1 MKCPNCS
8 LDNPD
13 TQRFCGECGTPIDGN
28 PPAAPGDPDL
38 TETQFVPAI
47 ELRTGAVFAGRYQVI
62 EELGAGGMGRV
73 YRVLD
78 RKLDEE
84 VALKLIKYDLAYDRK
99 TLERF
104 RDELKTTRQVVHKN
118 VARLFDLN
126 EAGGIPYITMEY
138 VRGENLRRLI
148 KKVGRLDAAQAVRF
162 ATQICRGLAEAHR
175 RDIVHRD
182 LKPHNIM
189 IDEDGSALVMDFGL
203 ARLMSSVERTE
214 KGAVEGT
221 PAYVSPEQI
230 EGQAADRR
238 SDLYSLGIVLYEM
251 VTGHPPFKADSPGA
265 LAMKHL
271 TELPRNPR
279 ETNPDVPAALSRVIM
294 KCLEKRPERRY
305 QSAEQ
310 VLTDLGRVEQ
320 ELSTGSIPV
329 TPTDV
334 PEEPVDPAPTRKRI
348 LRLAI
353 GFVALAAIYGVYRFL
368 IPPGPFNPSI
378 AVLLDREEEAPPEL
392 GNLPRGLQKNIIEKL
407 SSIPR
412 LRVIPWEAVAGYDPQ
427 GLSDKKIGADLGAR
441 HLLRLNFRQVDH
453 DLRLTAKLI
462 DARLGKTIQPFLLDK
477 PMEDYLLLED
487 QLTEDIAKA
496 LRVRLVE
503 ERLNK
508 IKEGKPKNLEA
519 YIHFLDGTKL
529 LEGRKDTAQAITHF
543 ERAIEIDPRYALA
556 YWGLGNGFEQR
567 FNSPD
572 EGGRSEDRERMFR
585 AYRLA
590 HDYDP
595 NAPETNLG
603 LGWAYFNER
612 DNTAAFNHFRKAV
625 KLDPGNYT
633 VNLDAGAF
641 LRSLGLYDAA
651 HKHLARAARL
661 NPLDPEPLIQMA
673 QGRAY
678 MGRHDKARDLLE
690 KAVLLAPDKL
700 EGLNAYAAQLA
711 VTGRFEEAER
721 TIASA
726 QTIDRKGRKLFFVK
740 ALLAAARGERPKAL
754 EFLELL
760 KALEKPTLEEVRIYL
775 LLGMKDEAIRSIEA
789 GIERGFAERGMYLY
803 GYPCLSSNPSFK
815 ALRGD
820 PRFEDILKK
829 QKARYQNELKKLEK
843 L

>member
-1 MKCPNCS
+1 MNCPKCA

-13 TQRFCGECGTPIDGN
+13 TQRFCGECGTPLDGN

-38 TETQFVPAI
+38 TETQVVPAI
-47 ELRTGAVFAGRYQVI
+47 ELKTGAVFAGRYQVI
-62 EELGAGGMGRV
+62 EELGVGGMGRV

-189 IDEDGSALVMDFGL
+189 IDEEGSAQIMDFGL

-279 ETNPDVPAALSRVIM
+279 ETNPDVTVGLSQVIM

-329 TPTDV
+329 PPTDD
-334 PEEPVDPAPTRKRI
+334 PEEPAGPAPARKRL

-353 GFVALAAIYGVYRFL
+353 GLVALAAAIYGVNRFL
-368 IPPGPFNPSI
+368 NPPGPFNPSI

-407 SSIPR
+407 SSIFR
-412 LRVIPWEAVAGYDPQ
+412 LRVIPWEAVAGYDAQ
-427 GLSDKKIGADLGAR
+427 GLSDKRIGADLGAK
-441 HLLRLNFRQVDH
+441 HLLRLNFRQVD
-453 DLRLTAKLI
+453 DALRLTAKLI
-462 DARLGKTIQPFLLDK
+462 DARRGTTQPFLLDK
-477 PMEDYLLLED
+477 PMEDYFLLED
-487 QLTEDIAKA
+487 QLTEHIAKA
-496 LRVRLVE
+496 LRARLVE
-503 ERLNK
+503 QRLSK

-529 LEGRKDTAQAITHF
+529 LEGGKDTAQAITHF

-567 FNSPD
+567 FNSSD

-625 KLDPGNYT
+625 KLDPGDYT
-633 VNLDAGAF
+633 VNRDAGAF

-661 NPLDPEPLIQMA
+661 NPLDSEPLIQMA

-678 MGRHDKARDLLE
+678 MGRHKKACDLLE
-690 KAVLLAPDKL
+690 KAVVLAPDNL
-700 EGLNAYAAQLA
+700 AGLNAYAAQLA

-726 QTIDRKGRKLFFVK
+726 EAIDRKGLKLLFVK

-754 EFLELL
+754 ELL
-760 KALEKPTLEEVRIYL
+760 DAIEKPTLEEARVYL

-803 GYPCLSSNPSFK
+803 GYPCLSSNPCFK

-829 QKARYQNELKKLEK
+829 QKAQYQNELKKLEK

>member
-13 TQRFCGECGTPIDGN
+13 TQRFCGDCGTPIDGN

-84 VALKLIKYDLAYDRK
+84 VALKLIKYDLAYDRR

-118 VARLFDLN
+118 VARLYDLN

-294 KCLEKRPERRY
+294 KCLEKSPERRY

-310 VLTDLGRVEQ
+310 VLTDLDRVER
-320 ELSTGSIPV
+320 EISTGSIPV
-329 TPTDV
+329 PPKDG
-334 PEEPVDPAPTRKRI
+334 PEEKTGTPPGIGKHI
-348 LRLAI
+348 MRLAI

-368 IPPGPFNPSI
+368 IPPGPFDPSI

-392 GNLPRGLQKNIIEKL
+392 GNLPRGLQKNIVEKL

-412 LRVIPWEAVAGYDPQ
+412 LRVIPWEAVAGYDAQ
-427 GLSDKKIGADLGAR
+427 GLPDKKIGADLGAR

-462 DARLGKTIQPFLLDK
+462 DARLGKTTQPFLLDK
-477 PMEDYLLLED
+477 PMEDYFLLED
-487 QLTEDIAKA
+487 QLTEHIAKA
-496 LRVRLVE
+496 LRVRLIE
-503 ERLNK
+503 ERLSK

-519 YIHFLDGTKL
+519 YIHFLDGMNL
-529 LEGRKDTAQAITHF
+529 LESDKDSARAIANF

-556 YWGLGNGFEQR
+556 HWGLGNAYEAR
-567 FNSPD
+567 YNSAAD
-572 EGGRSEDRERMFR
+572 GGRSEDLERMFQ

-590 HDYDP
+590 YDYDP
-595 NAPETNLG
+595 NSPETNLG

-612 DNTAAFNHFRKAV
+612 DNAAAFNHFRKAL
-625 KLDPGNYT
+625 KIDPGNYT
-633 VNLDAGAF
+633 VNKDAGAF

-651 HKHLARAARL
+651 QKYLARAARL

-678 MGRHDKARDLLE
+678 LGQHGKARDLLK
-690 KAVLLAPDKL
+690 KAVLLAPDNIL
-700 EGLNAYAAQLA
+700 CLNAYAAQLA
-711 VTGRFEEAER
+711 VTRRFEEAER
-721 TIASA
+721 AIASA
-726 QTIDRKGRKLFFVK
+726 ETIDRKGRKLFFVR
-740 ALLAAARGERPKAL
+740 ALLAAARGER
-754 EFLELL
+754 
-760 KALEKPTLEEVRIYL
+760 
-775 LLGMKDEAIRSIEA
+775 
-789 GIERGFAERGMYLY
+789 
-803 GYPCLSSNPSFK
+803 
-815 ALRGD
+815 
-820 PRFEDILKK
+820 
-829 QKARYQNELKKLEK
+829 QKAWSFSGFSKPPRRRPSRRPSSTCSSG
-843 L
+843 